1 MAKISRNQPCPCG
14 SGKKYK
20 KCCLEKE
27 QSARSSKNTTP
38 PASAAFGSDTA
49 EDAAGPLSPYVVAKT
64 FESSEQFAEMK
75 RREPARASLFWTPS
89 RIATLETEELLTHLR
104 ELGVDPS
111 QDAFLELAQ
120 NRFSAWE
127 LSDVWRTKRRQ
138 QLSRHDNDFIGVAAC
153 ELWKRYCPDRPSI
166 EMLDDW
172 MQEGYRFMM
181 NGKGAQA
188 CDRWSNVWEVIRP
201 RLRPDMRTCDSAAVV
216 FAGTQ
221 VLFNWLQDFAL
232 ELHNAA
238 LDDARYADTGVQ
250 LCEGVLIQFPDESE
264 LFCLN
269 FRADLGEFYYL
280 AGHPR
285 EGERALLDLIHD
297 HPDRSAG
304 YARLSDILA
313 NGARPG
319 DGSLDPDR
327 AQKLLEDALAR
338 PVTDAADYD
347 LETRLKDIINP
358 DE

>member
-1 MAKISRNQPCPCG
+1 MAQISRNQPCPCG

-27 QSARSSKNTTP
+27 QSVPSSKNTTS
-38 PASAAFGSDTA
+38 PASAAYGSGTA
-49 EDAAGPLSPYVVAKT
+49 ADAAGPLPPYVVAKL

-89 RIATLETEELLTHLR
+89 RLKTLETKQLQTRLR
-104 ELGVDPS
+104 GLGVDPS
-111 QDAFLELAQ
+111 RDSYLELAQ

-127 LSDVWRTKRRQ
+127 LSDVWRTKLRQ

-188 CDRWSNVWEVIRP
+188 CERWSEVWEVIRP
-201 RLRPDMRTCDSAAVV
+201 RLRPDMRTCDSAAVA

-221 VLFNWLQDFAL
+221 VLFNWIQDFAL

-238 LDDARYADTGVQ
+238 LDEARYADIGVQ
-250 LCEGVLIQFPDESE
+250 LCEDVLNQFPDESE

-269 FRADLGEFYYL
+269 FRSDLGEFYYL
-280 AGHPR
+280 AGR
-285 EGERALLDLIHD
+285 AEEGERALLELIHD
-297 HPDRSAG
+297 HPDRAAG
-304 YARLSDILA
+304 YARLADILA
-313 NGARPG
+313 YGARPEEG
-319 DGSLDPDR
+319 VLDPRR
-327 AQKLLEDALAR
+327 AEKLFEQALDR
-338 PVTDAADYD
+338 PVTDATEYN
-347 LETRLKDIINP
+347 LEDRLKELRNAG
-358 DE
+358 E

>member
-1 MAKISRNQPCPCG
+1 MAKISRNQPCPCN

-27 QSARSSKNTTP
+27 PSERSSKNTTR
-38 PASAAFGSDTA
+38 PASVAYGFDTVA
-49 EDAAGPLSPYVVAKT
+49 DPTGPIPPYAVAKS
-64 FESSEQFAEMK
+64 FERSEQFAEMK
-75 RREPARASLFWTPS
+75 RREPARASFFWTPS
-89 RIATLETEELLTHLR
+89 RVAALETEELLTRLR
-104 ELGVDPS
+104 KLGVDPS
-111 QDAFLELAQ
+111 CNAYRVLAQ

-127 LSDVWRTKRRQ
+127 VSDVWRTKLRKR
-138 QLSRHDNDFIGVAAC
+138 LSRHDKDFIGVASC

-166 EMLDDW
+166 EMLDDG
-172 MQEGYRFMM
+172 MQKGYRFMM
-181 NGKGAQA
+181 SGNAAQA
-188 CDRWSNVWEVIRP
+188 CDRWSEVWEVIRP
-201 RLRPDMRTCDSAAVV
+201 RLRPDMRTCDSASVV

-221 VLFNWLQDFAL
+221 VLFDWLQDFAL

-250 LCEGVLIQFPDESE
+250 LCEGVLSQFPDESE

-280 AGHPR
+280 AGRPQ
-285 EGERALLDLIHD
+285 EGERVLLDLIHD
-297 HPDRSAG
+297 HPDRAAG

-313 NGARPG
+313 NGARPD
-319 DGSLDPDR
+319 DGSLDTDR

-347 LETRLKDIINP
+347 LEARLNDILNP
-358 DE
+358 GE